1 MIEIKL
7 LDNIC
12 LEGIMN
18 DFINSTEK
26 LPEIQSKLMAEEEYM
41 RLQAAAASLK
51 ERMAGC
57 PGAALMEEFED
68 TVLEMLGYETAAAYL
83 DGIRKGVNLWRFIM
97 DETDRRQQDGQPDG
111 TIRL

>member
-7 LDNIC
+7 LDNKC

-26 LPEIQSKLMAEEEYM
+26 MPEIQSKLMAEDEYM

-51 ERMAGC
+51 EKMAGC
-57 PGAALMEEFED
+57 PGAALMDEFED

-83 DGIRKGVNLWRFIM
+83 DGIRKGVNLWRFLM
-97 DETDRRQQDGQPDG
+97 DGDGRRQQVAAQDNA
-111 TIRL
+111 R